1 MRKIVISL
9 LFGLMFSMLIMAY
22 ADETQKGIADS
33 LVRLHIVANSDSKID
48 QSVKL
53 AVRDAVISELSAVIS
68 DAKNPSHAQQII
80 NDNLPFVEKTAQIV
94 LEKNNL
100 SYGATA
106 LCTISHFPTKQYENI
121 TLPAGNYNALKIIL
135 GNGDGQ
141 NWWCV
146 MYPPLC
152 FQGSV
157 DGNMNNSAKELLKS
171 NLDDDEYALICENST
186 LPVKFKFKIFEIFD
200 KLNNR

>member
-22 ADETQKGIADS
+22 ADETQKSIADS
-33 LVRLHIVANSDSKID
+33 LVRLHIVANSDSQID

-53 AVRDAVISELSAVIS
+53 LVRDAVIDELSPIIS
-68 DAKNPSHAQQII
+68 NASNPSHAQQII
-80 NDNLPFVEKTAQIV
+80 NDNLSLVEKAAQSV
-94 LEKNNL
+94 LKKNNL

-121 TLPAGNYNALKIIL
+121 ILPAGNYNALKIIL

-152 FQGSV
+152 FEGSI
-157 DGNMNNSAKELLKS
+157 DGNMNSDAKTLLKS
-171 NLDDDEYALICENST
+171 NLDSDEYALICQNSSI
-186 LPVKFKFKIFEIFD
+186 PVKFKFKIFEIFD
-200 KLNNR
+200 MLNSR

>member
-22 ADETQKGIADS
+22 ADETQKSIADS
-33 LVRLHIVANSDSKID
+33 LVRLHIVANSDSQID

-53 AVRDAVISELSAVIS
+53 LVRDAVIDELSPIIS
-68 DAKNPSHAQQII
+68 NASNPSHAQQII
-80 NDNLPFVEKTAQIV
+80 NDNLSLVEKAAQSV
-94 LEKNNL
+94 LKKNNL
-100 SYGATA
+100 GYGATA

-152 FQGSV
+152 FEGSI
-157 DGNMNNSAKELLKS
+157 DGNMNSDAKTLLKS
-171 NLDDDEYALICENST
+171 NLDSDEYALICQNSSI
-186 LPVKFKFKIFEIFD
+186 PVKFKFKIFEIFD
-200 KLNNR
+200 MLNSR

>member
-22 ADETQKGIADS
+22 ADETQKSIADS
-33 LVRLHIVANSDSKID
+33 LVRLHIVANSDSQID

-53 AVRDAVISELSAVIS
+53 LVRDAVIDELSPIIS
-68 DAKNPSHAQQII
+68 NASNPSHAQQII
-80 NDNLPFVEKTAQIV
+80 NDNLSLVEKAAQSV
-94 LEKNNL
+94 LKKNNL

-121 TLPAGNYNALKIIL
+121 ILPAGNYNALKIIL

-152 FQGSV
+152 FEGSI
-157 DGNMNNSAKELLKS
+157 DGNMNSDAKTLLKS
-171 NLDDDEYALICENST
+171 NLDSDEYALICQNSSI
-186 LPVKFKFKIFEIFD
+186 PVKFKFKIFEIFD
-200 KLNNR
+200 KLNNK